1 LTRAIAPAAPRPQ
14 TARAD
19 RTARRSPTMRLHLF
33 ELILFSTYAELRA
46 ERARSY
52 LGLLWWIVEPA
63 MNMATYYLVFAV
75 ILKSGGA
82 DYVPFL
88 LIGLTLWQWF
98 KSCVSHGGYSI
109 WQQLPLIRQV
119 KLPLQV
125 FPSVQILAD
134 TVKFLCILSLL
145 LVVLWGSGYPPN
157 ITYFGLVPVLVV
169 ELIFVAAATYVVA
182 AVVPLIPDLRFV
194 IEQVLQ
200 VVMFLSGIVFS
211 LDGVPE
217 NLRRWFVLNP
227 IVELVDA
234 GRGILMHARWPDWI
248 ALGRVTL
255 ISLALYAFGSWL
267 IGRLTPRYVK
277 LPT

>member
-1 LTRAIAPAAPRPQ
+1 
-14 TARAD
+14 
-19 RTARRSPTMRLHLF
+19 MRLHLI

-52 LGLLWWIVEPA
+52 LGLLWWVIEPA
-63 MNMATYYLVFAV
+63 MNMGVYYLVFAV
-75 ILKSGGA
+75 IFNTGVA

-98 KSCVSHGGYSI
+98 KSCISHGGYSI

-134 TVKFLCILSLL
+134 TVKFLCILALL
-145 LVVLWGSGYPPN
+145 LIVLWSTGYPPN
-157 ITYFGLVPVLVV
+157 ITYLALLPVLLV
-169 ELIFVAAATYVVA
+169 EMIFVAAATYVVA
-182 AVVPLIPDLRFV
+182 AIVPLVPDLRFV

-211 LDGVPE
+211 LDGLPPT
-217 NLRRWFVLNP
+217 LRRWFALNP

-234 GRGILMHARWPDWI
+234 GRGILIRAQWPDWW
-248 ALGRVTL
+248 ALGRVAL
-255 ISLALYAFGSWL
+255 ISLALYAFGTFL
-267 IGRLTPRYVK
+267 ITRLTPRYVK

>member
-1 LTRAIAPAAPRPQ
+1 
-14 TARAD
+14 
-19 RTARRSPTMRLHLF
+19 MRLHLV

-63 MNMATYYLVFAV
+63 MNMGVYYLVFAV
-75 ILKSGGA
+75 IFRIGGS
-82 DYVPFL
+82 DYIPFL

-134 TVKFLCILSLL
+134 TVKFLCILAIL
-145 LVVLWGSGYPPN
+145 LVVLWSTGYPPN
-157 ITYFGLVPVLVV
+157 IAYVALVPVLLV
-169 ELIFVAAATYVVA
+169 ELIFVAACTYVVA
-182 AVVPLIPDLRFV
+182 AVVPLVPDLRFI

-200 VVMFLSGIVFS
+200 VLMFLSGIVFS
-211 LDGVPE
+211 LDGLPPA
-217 NLRRWFVLNP
+217 LRRWFELNP

-234 GRGILMHARWPDWI
+234 GRGILMRGEWPDWF
-248 ALGRVTL
+248 ALGRVAL
-255 ISLALYAFGSWL
+255 ISLALYALGSLL
-267 IGRLTPRYVK
+267 ITRLTPRYVK

>member
-1 LTRAIAPAAPRPQ
+1 
-14 TARAD
+14 
-19 RTARRSPTMRLHLF
+19 MRLHLV

-52 LGLLWWIVEPA
+52 LGLLWWVVEPA
-63 MNMATYYLVFAV
+63 MNMATFYLVFAV
-75 ILKSGGA
+75 IFKSGGP

-98 KSCVSHGGYSI
+98 KSCISHGGYSI

-134 TVKFLCILSLL
+134 TVKFLCILALL
-145 LVVLWGSGYPPN
+145 LVVLWSSGYPPN
-157 ITYFGLVPVLVV
+157 ITYLALLPVLLV
-169 ELIFVAAATYVVA
+169 ELVFVAAATYVVA
-182 AVVPLIPDLRFV
+182 AVVPLVPDLRFV
-194 IEQVLQ
+194 IEQVLN

-211 LDGVPE
+211 LDGLPE
-217 NLRRWFVLNP
+217 GLRRWFALNP

-234 GRGILMHARWPDWI
+234 GRGILMHAQWPNWYS
-248 ALGRVTL
+248 LGRVAL
-255 ISLALYAFGSWL
+255 VSLALYALGSFL
-267 IGRLTPRYVK
+267 ITRLTPRYVK

>member
-1 LTRAIAPAAPRPQ
+1 
-14 TARAD
+14 
-19 RTARRSPTMRLHLF
+19 MRLHLI
-33 ELILFSTYAELRA
+33 ELTLFSTYAELRA

-52 LGLLWWIVEPA
+52 LGLLWWVIEPA
-63 MNMATYYLVFAV
+63 MNMAVFYLVFAV
-75 ILKSGGA
+75 IFKMGGA

-98 KSCVSHGGYSI
+98 KSCISHGGYSI

-125 FPSVQILAD
+125 FPNVQILAD
-134 TVKFLCILSLL
+134 TVKFLCIMALL
-145 LVVLWGSGYPPN
+145 LIVLWCSGYPPN
-157 ITYFGLVPVLVV
+157 ITYLALLPVLLV
-169 ELIFVAAATYVVA
+169 EMIFVAAATYVVA
-182 AVVPLIPDLRFV
+182 AVVPLVPDLRFV

-211 LDGVPE
+211 LDGLPPD
-217 NLRRWFVLNP
+217 LRRWFALNP

-234 GRGILMHARWPDWI
+234 GRGILMHAQWPNWVS
-248 ALGRVTL
+248 LGRVAL
-255 ISLALYAFGSWL
+255 ISLVMYAFGSFL
-267 IGRLTPRYVK
+267 ITRLTPRYVK

>member
-1 LTRAIAPAAPRPQ
+1 
-14 TARAD
+14 
-19 RTARRSPTMRLHLF
+19 MRLHLI

-75 ILKSGGA
+75 IFKTGEP
-82 DYVPFL
+82 DYLPFL

-98 KSCVSHGGYSI
+98 KSCISHGGYSI

-134 TVKFLCILSLL
+134 TVKFLCILALL
-145 LVVLWGSGYPPN
+145 LVVLWCSGHPPN
-157 ITYFGLVPVLVV
+157 ITYVALLPVLLV

-182 AVVPLIPDLRFV
+182 AVVPLVPDLRFV

-200 VVMFLSGIVFS
+200 VVMFLSGVVFS
-211 LDGVPE
+211 LDGLPPG
-217 NLRRWFVLNP
+217 LRRWFELNP
-227 IVELVDA
+227 LVELLDA
-234 GRGILMHARWPDWI
+234 GRAILMRAQWPNWF
-248 ALGRVTL
+248 ALGRVAL
-255 ISLALYAFGSWL
+255 ISLALYALGTFL
-267 IGRLTPRYVK
+267 ITRLTPRYVK

>member
-1 LTRAIAPAAPRPQ
+1 
-14 TARAD
+14 
-19 RTARRSPTMRLHLF
+19 MRLHLF
-33 ELILFSTYAELRA
+33 ELVLFSTYAELRA

-52 LGLLWWIVEPA
+52 LGLLWWIIEPA
-63 MNMATYYLVFAV
+63 MNMGTYYLVFAV

-109 WQQLPLIRQV
+109 WQQLPLVRQV

-134 TVKFLCILSLL
+134 TVKFLFILLLL
-145 LVVLWGSGYPPN
+145 LVVLWSSGYPPN
-157 ITYFGLVPVLVV
+157 VTYFALLPVLLV
-169 ELIFVAAATYVVA
+169 ELVFTAAASYVVA
-182 AVVPLIPDLRFV
+182 AIVPLVPDLRFV

-200 VVMFLSGIVFS
+200 VVMFLSGVVFS
-211 LDGVPE
+211 LDAVPE
-217 NLRRWFVLNP
+217 AVRRWFELNP
-227 IVELVDA
+227 IVVLVDA
-234 GRGILMHARWPDWI
+234 GRAILMHAQWPNWF

-255 ISLALYAFGSWL
+255 ISLALYAFGTWL
-267 IGRLTPRYVK
+267 ITRLTPRYVK